1 MDMIRGVARF
11 KHPQGLVFNGS
22 SKLFVADTENETIRQ
37 IDLGAGTTST
47 LAGAAGMP
55 GTANG
60 GGSNARFWEPMGLT
74 WDGANLYVA
83 DSVNDTLREID
94 VASTSV
100 TTVAGTAGA
109 AGSSDGVDGASSFRS
124 PVAVTPTR

>member
-1 MDMIRGVARF
+1 
-11 KHPQGLVFNGS
+11 
-22 SKLFVADTENETIRQ
+22 
-37 IDLGAGTTST
+37 
-47 LAGAAGMP
+47 MP

-100 TTVAGTAGA
+100 GLFIADEAENVIL
-109 AGSSDGVDGASSFRS
+109 VEH
-124 PVAVTPTR
+124 